1 MPVTA
6 EGSDA
11 VLGVILVSVSTD
23 TIVAT
28 MDVLEGKAN
37 IVEVIL
43 VFVIIILAVLVGT
56 KMLRPFDR
64 ITKSIEDVTEGYD
77 DNYLHEDTYT
87 ETHLISEAFN
97 KMLGRQKVLNDSRA
111 GICGE
116 RIS

>member
-1 MPVTA
+1 MSGNVIKSFAGKGTSQYDDKNSYIEVTMPITA

-43 VFVIIILAVLVGT
+43 VRCV
-56 KMLRPFDR
+56 
-64 ITKSIEDVTEGYD
+64 
-77 DNYLHEDTYT
+77 
-87 ETHLISEAFN
+87 
-97 KMLGRQKVLNDSRA
+97 
-111 GICGE
+111 
-116 RIS
+116 